1 MVTQDGKCSAA
12 AGLLPFNLSGQ
23 VSFYLSHSQ
32 TILKR
37 SQMILKPVNLDKIY
51 DRVYWYD

>member
-1 MVTQDGKCSAA
+1 MVAQDGKCSAA
-12 AGLLPFNLSGQ
+12 GGLLPFNLGGEL
-23 VSFYLSHSQ
+23 SFYVSHSQ

-51 DRVYWYD
+51 DRVYRYD